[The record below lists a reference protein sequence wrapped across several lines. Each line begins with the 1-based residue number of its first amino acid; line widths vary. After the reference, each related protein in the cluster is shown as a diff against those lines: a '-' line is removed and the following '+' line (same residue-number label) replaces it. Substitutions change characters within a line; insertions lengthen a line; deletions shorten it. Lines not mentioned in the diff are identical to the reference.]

1 MTRRRRR
8 GIALLALAAVCGGL
22 AASDVE
28 RRARR
33 ADERVGPLVPVAVA
47 RTVVRPG
54 TRLTPAVAAHAFA
67 VRQAPARFVPPDS
80 LPSPSDAAGGTVAVP
95 LAAGSYLTGSV
106 LARRAGAGDPRA
118 SREGER
124 AVELAVV
131 AGPDLLAAGPGARA
145 DVLLTTGGDG
155 GHGRS
160 YLALEDVEVTAV
172 RSGGEDGSGRGGAS
186 DGAAARANA
195 VATVRVTVRQA
206 VFLTAA
212 QSFARELRLLLRP
225 PGDGQHPG
233 RGIAVTDSSL

>member
-1 MTRRRRR
+1 MSLSRRRRR
-8 GIALLALAAVCGGL
+8 AIVVLALALVCGGL

-47 RTVVRPG
+47 RADVKAG
-54 TRLTPAVAAHAFA
+54 TRLTPAVAASAFT

-80 LPSPSDAAGGTVAVP
+80 LPSPTEAAGGTLAVP
-95 LAAGSYLTGSV
+95 VAAGSYLTGAM
-106 LARRAGAGDPRA
+106 LARRRTGDPGAA
-118 SREGER
+118 SSGER
-124 AVELAVV
+124 LVELNVM
-131 AGPDLLAAGPGARA
+131 AGPDVLAAGPDARV

-160 YLALEDVEVTAV
+160 YLALEDVELAAV
-172 RSGGEDGSGRGGAS
+172 RAGGGEGTGHGAS

-195 VATVRVTVRQA
+195 VAGLRVGVRQA

-212 QSFARELRLLLRP
+212 ESFARELRLLLRP
-225 PGDGQHPG
+225 PSEQKHSGQ
-233 RGIAVTDSSL
+233 AVVITDSAL